1 MSKILSIVTYI
12 VSIYSIENFILHTIL
27 KQVFITKYNEIKSRR
42 LTHYYCRHPLHTTQV
57 LHNFAIIVQN
67 LFKSKQIV
75 TYFGNNNKSQLND
88 DFLSG
93 FLQESGLKI

>member
-1 MSKILSIVTYI
+1 MSKILSIVTYV

-42 LTHYYCRHPLHTTQV
+42 LTHYYCRHPLHTQV